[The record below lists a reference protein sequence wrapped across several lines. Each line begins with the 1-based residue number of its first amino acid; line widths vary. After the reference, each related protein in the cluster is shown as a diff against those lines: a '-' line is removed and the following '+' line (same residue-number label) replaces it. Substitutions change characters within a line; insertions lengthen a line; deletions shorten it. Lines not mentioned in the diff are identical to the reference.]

1 MQVLNKKNKQ
11 RVQHRLIVNA
21 DDFGGSALH
30 NTAIMQAHL
39 NGILTSTSL
48 MVTGDAFAQA
58 VELARATP
66 SLRIGLHITL
76 LQDRPCLPASQI
88 PDLVC
93 GGRFMPDPLTASRHW
108 LTRPAARRQILF
120 EVRAQLE
127 RFLETG
133 LPLDHINGHFHF
145 HIHPWIF
152 SALMELMEEYGLTHY
167 VRIPTEPLWP
177 ALALDRSSLL
187 RKVGYIAKFNLPS
200 LYYRLHLHKRG
211 LPTIDGVLGL
221 FQTGH
226 ITTQYLVQ
234 LLERAPVGTYELYA
248 HPRLNSVKALGE
260 LNALTAPEVRDV
272 IKARNIRLTTY
283 SQLDEPDSQ
292 LVKSHT
298 PDMITGAI
306 R

>member
-1 MQVLNKKNKQ
+1 MHNSYQKSAIH
-11 RVQHRLIVNA
+11 VQQRLIVNA
-21 DDFGGSALH
+21 DDFGSSTLH

-39 NGILTSTSL
+39 NGILTSASL
-48 MVTGDAFAQA
+48 TVTGDAFEQA
-58 VELARATP
+58 VELARSTP

-76 LQDRPCLPASQI
+76 LQDLPCLPASRI

-93 GGRFMPDPLTASRHW
+93 GGRFMPTRLMASRHW

-133 LPLDHINGHFHF
+133 LPLDHINGHLHF

-152 SALMELMEEYGLTHY
+152 SALMQAMDEYGLTQY
-167 VRIPTEPLWP
+167 VRIPSEPLWP
-177 ALALDRSSLL
+177 ALALDCSSLL
-187 RKVGYIAKFNLPS
+187 RKIGYIATFNLPS
-200 LYYRLHLHKRG
+200 LYYRLQLTKRG

-221 FQTGH
+221 FQTNH
-226 ITTQYLVQ
+226 ITTQYLVK
-234 LLERAPVGTYELYA
+234 LLERAPAGTYELYA

-283 SQLDEPDSQ
+283 SQLNEQDLQ
-292 LVKSHT
+292 TAKSRT
-298 PDMITGAI
+298 PDMVTGAI